1 MWGEDEGEDEV
12 RMRVRVDDVEEVV
25 VRESVRVTVVL
36 SLSSASVCRQSVSGL
51 PPSRAPGSPRS
62 TKY

>member
-1 MWGEDEGEDEV
+1 M
-12 RMRVRVDDVEEVV
+12 RVDDVEEVV

-36 SLSSASVCRQSVSGL
+36 SLSSASVCRQSVRGL